1 MVKFISVLNKTF
13 LFSCSFF
20 IGADLD
26 HFTIIMLMVS
36 FALSMCVN
44 LILIKKIKAIRPLD
58 SSPQNIHEGTIPRVG
73 GLGVF
78 AATIFIIVVFS
89 GDIGS
94 IALSTTLCALP
105 ALLLGLMED
114 LRGGIQPIVRFCGT
128 LVVGFLFCYFLEH
141 SITNVEF
148 KFGNLLLSAL
158 VISVP
163 LTALAVAA
171 LANGFNMIDGLHGL
185 SSGAAL
191 VMLATLAYVCFDV
204 GDGELG
210 FLSLLIFF
218 STLGFWV
225 FNFPHGKIFLGDGGA
240 YFLGVM
246 IASIAIL
253 LPERN
258 NSVSP
263 YFSLLVVVYPF
274 QEVVRS
280 TIRRGTVNLA
290 SAFEADN
297 GHLHSSLFQLI
308 KKITVFNRTTQN
320 IVAASITLLF
330 PIASCLAAAFYYL
343 STDILIISILFFV
356 TIFEV
361 ASKVIKSKI

>member
-1 MVKFISVLNKTF
+1 MNQISITAL
-13 LFSCSFF
+13 
-20 IGADLD
+20 
-26 HFTIIMLMVS
+26 IIS
-36 FALSMCVN
+36 FALSMSLT
-44 LILIKKIKAIRPLD
+44 LILIKKFIPIRPLA
-58 SSPQNIHEGTIPRVG
+58 SSPQNIHEGSIPRVG
-73 GLGVF
+73 GLAVF
-78 AATIFIIVVFS
+78 TATILIIFIFS
-89 GDIGS
+89 GHIGS
-94 IALSTTLCALP
+94 LALSTTLCTLP
-105 ALLLGLMED
+105 ALLLGLLED
-114 LRGGIQPIVRFCGT
+114 FRGCAQPIARFCGT
-128 LVVGFLFCYFLEH
+128 LLAGFLFCYFLEH
-141 SITNVEF
+141 SITNIEF
-148 KFGNLLLSAL
+148 ELGNLVLSSL
-158 VISVP
+158 VVSVP
-163 LTALAVAA
+163 LTALAIAA

-185 SSGAAL
+185 SSGSAL

-263 YFSLLVVVYPF
+263 YFSLLVVAYPF

-280 TIRRGTVNLA
+280 TIRRGSVTLA

-308 KKITVFNRTTQN
+308 TNKTVFKRKTQH
-320 IVAASITLLF
+320 IAAASISLLF
-330 PIASCLAAAFYYL
+330 PIVSCLTGSFYYS
-343 STDILIISILFFV
+343 STETLIV
-356 TIFEV
+356 TILLFVIIYE
-361 ASKVIKSKI
+361 ATSRVIKSKI